1 MMWKLGATLWV
12 FPGLPEPSSDGP
24 VDGSG
29 NRSVAFDF
37 TWDRGLWREQEQ
49 KRPLLYL
56 QKGELHIR
64 RKQLQHGPSE

>member
-1 MMWKLGATLWV
+1 MWKLGATLWV

-37 TWDRGLWREQEQ
+37 TWDRGLERTRAEMPFTLFAQ
-49 KRPLLYL
+49 
-56 QKGELHIR
+56 R
-64 RKQLQHGPSE
+64 RAAH

>member
-1 MMWKLGATLWV
+1 MWKLGATLWV

-49 KRPLLYL
+49 KCPLLYL
-56 QKGELHIR
+56 LY
-64 RKQLQHGPSE
+64 